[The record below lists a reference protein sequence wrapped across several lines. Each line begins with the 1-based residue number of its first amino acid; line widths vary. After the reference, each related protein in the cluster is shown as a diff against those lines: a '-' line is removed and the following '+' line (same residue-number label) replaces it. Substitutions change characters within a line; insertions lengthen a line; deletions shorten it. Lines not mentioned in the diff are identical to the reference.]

1 MIALTLQLIN
11 NNRGLKM
18 KKLTQQQA
26 FEKACE
32 ALNEGAKSINTLRDL
47 NFSGDLPLLDY
58 LELMNKLHE
67 TWQLRL
73 KEGLKK
79 EEFDILKRGA

>member
-1 MIALTLQLIN
+1 
-11 NNRGLKM
+11 M

-67 TWQLRL
+67 TWQLML
-73 KEGLKK
+73 KEGLKN

>member
-1 MIALTLQLIN
+1 
-11 NNRGLKM
+11 M

-32 ALNEGAKSINTLRDL
+32 ELNEGAKSINTLRDL
-47 NFSGDLPLLDY
+47 NLSGDLPLLDY

-79 EEFDILKRGA
+79 EELDILKRGA

>member
-1 MIALTLQLIN
+1 
-11 NNRGLKM
+11 M

-32 ALNEGAKSINTLRDL
+32 ALNEGAKAINTLRDL

-79 EEFDILKRGA
+79 EEFDLLKRGA